1 MIETEAVRLPTAV
14 FRDQV
19 KDWTGRVYIPS
30 CFLHLRE
37 VLICLLII
45 LIVVIVFKIRNKA
58 IARRAKKEEP
68 KSTNNWFSWEDFEQ
82 WRKSQ
87 KE

>member
-1 MIETEAVRLPTAV
+1 MVETEAVRLPTAV

-19 KDWTGRVYIPS
+19 KDFTGRVYS
-30 CFLHLRE
+30 FLFLHLRE
-37 VLICLLII
+37 VFICLLVI
-45 LIVVIVFKIRNKA
+45 LIVIIAFKIRNRS

-68 KSTNNWFSWEDFEQ
+68 TSTNNWFSWEDFEE